1 MLVRYFRRPSRIE
14 QLRSSTGGHLLEGF
28 AKELSQGRYQ
38 WVAARKH
45 IRAAEHFLHWIAHR
59 NLSIVSVE
67 ERYAPQFLDHLK
79 RCCCRGHLPPLEP
92 HRQKYSV
99 DLWFD
104 CLRRVGIVP
113 TPTFVEPAVEAPMLT
128 SFCDWMRRERG
139 VSDATL
145 SIYRFELRAFIKDLG
160 EDPHM
165 YDARNLRQ
173 FVLDKSQQS
182 GWASARKCI
191 CAVRMFLR
199 FLISRGRCP
208 DYLYASIPTF
218 AHWRLSALPFYLQAD
233 QVEQVIASPDLA
245 TSLGRRN
252 RAILLLLAR
261 LGLRAIDIV
270 RLRLDDLDWKEG
282 MILVSCPRTVAR
294 HENGPLHES
303 RRRYPEHLSAEGAAL
318 HTLRGAAGII
328 YRAAIWMKLDES
340 SPVERK
346 EVELAAKRWAHRS
359 YRNASCRGPE
369 LTEKEFRQTTC
380 SWLRFAG
387 RLRESD
393 RVHAPHQEE
402 IDALCRYS
410 DVERGLSPATIAT
423 VRQSVRKFF
432 KHIRVQRLSE

>member
-28 AKELSQGRYQ
+28 AKELSQGCYQ

-59 NLSIVSVE
+59 NLSITSVE
-67 ERYAPQFLDHLK
+67 ERYAQQFLDHLK
-79 RCCCRGHLPPLEP
+79 RCRCRGHHPPLKP

-104 CLRRVGIVP
+104 YLRRVGIVP
-113 TPTFVEPAVEAPMLT
+113 TPTFVEPAVEAAMLT
-128 SFCDWMRRERG
+128 AFCDWMRRQRG

-173 FVLDKSQQS
+173 FVVDKSQHS

-199 FLISRGRCP
+199 FLISQGRCP

-245 TSLGRRN
+245 SSLGRRN

-261 LGLRAIDIV
+261 LGLRASDIV
-270 RLRLDDLDWKEG
+270 QLRLDDLDWREG
-282 MILVSCPRTVAR
+282 MIRVSGKGRRQTVLPMTQEVGDALAVR
-294 HENGPLHES
+294 ASEKRSHF
-303 RRRYPEHLSAEGAAL
+303 RRRRPGPVSQPERAPVGGDAVR
-318 HTLRGAAGII
+318 TL
-328 YRAAIWMKLDES
+328 
-340 SPVERK
+340 
-346 EVELAAKRWAHRS
+346 
-359 YRNASCRGPE
+359 
-369 LTEKEFRQTTC
+369 Q
-380 SWLRFAG
+380 
-387 RLRESD
+387 
-393 RVHAPHQEE
+393 
-402 IDALCRYS
+402 
-410 DVERGLSPATIAT
+410 
-423 VRQSVRKFF
+423 
-432 KHIRVQRLSE
+432 